1 MKKVKTFAAVLFMT
15 GFLST
20 GAFAQDSKM
29 DKKMDKMDSKM
40 DKKMDKMDSKMD
52 KMDSKMA
59 MKEHKCTAA
68 CKDGKHVYAHGEK
81 GHVCTDACKKM
92 EKMDKK
98 GKM

>member
-1 MKKVKTFAAVLFMT
+1 MKKVKTFAAVLLMT

-29 DKKMDKMDSKM
+29 DKKMDKMDK
-40 DKKMDKMDSKMD
+40 KMD

-59 MKEHKCTAA
+59 MKDHKCTAA